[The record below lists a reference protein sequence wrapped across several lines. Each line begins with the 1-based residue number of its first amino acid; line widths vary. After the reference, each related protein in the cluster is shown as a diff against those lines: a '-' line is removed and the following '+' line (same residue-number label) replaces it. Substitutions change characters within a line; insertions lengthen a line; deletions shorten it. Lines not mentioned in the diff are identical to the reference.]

1 MPFSMRVVN
10 TAAHSGACLAEELS
24 PGASP
29 QGERGGTSRNADP
42 QRPCERRIPRCISL
56 SFDRHFSR
64 RLGKRF
70 ARDAALAKEKLP

>member
-1 MPFSMRVVN
+1 MRVVN

-29 QGERGGTSRNADP
+29 QGERGTTSRNADT
-42 QRPCERRIPRCISL
+42 QRPCERRIPRCIGL
-56 SFDRHFSR
+56 SFDRHFSQ

-70 ARDAALAKEKLP
+70 ARDAALAKENLP